1 MVTRARIKNKN
12 AVEILALQVLNSL
25 FYAAVLFL
33 IAAGFSLIFGVMG
46 IVNMA
51 HGSFYALG
59 AYVTAWAVIKASGT
73 VPPGA
78 LYLFLLL
85 GAIAVAVIGLAIEPT
100 LIRPFYRR
108 PEEYQ
113 LLVTFGLLLVVDDV
127 IRLVWGGTPLTASGL
142 VDYLGLVSIGGL
154 PYPVYNIVMIGVGG
168 VAALGLW
175 AFVYRTRFGVL
186 LRATAQ
192 DRRMAAALGID
203 IGRIYLL
210 AFGIG
215 CLMAGL
221 GGAIVVPTQAAVLGM
236 GVEVLVISFVVVV
249 IGGLGSL
256 EGALVGALI
265 VSALRTITI
274 QFWEEFELA
283 AALAALFG
291 VVCVRHTRIFFSILT
306 LALSQVLWTLAYKF
320 FWITG
325 GTDGLRVPFAKLTLL
340 GGVIK
345 FDGADAFTK
354 FINLY
359 YYYVLIVFC
368 VCVAAMWLIVHSPFG
383 KTLQAIR
390 DNETRARFLGVRI
403 WRYRWLAFLVSGIF
417 TGLAGTLWVPLNGLT
432 TPDVLYWPQ
441 SGKIVFFAVLG
452 GFRNFSGPIVGAVL
466 FNYLEVYAIALTE
479 YWQITLGAILIILVT
494 FLPAGIVG
502 TAQRLSAKFK

>member
-1 MVTRARIKNKN
+1 M
-12 AVEILALQVLNSL
+12 EIVALQILNSL

-33 IAAGFSLIFGVMG
+33 IAAGLSLIFGVMG

-59 AYVTAWAVIKASGT
+59 AYITAWAVIKASAT
-73 VPPGA
+73 VPPGM
-78 LYLFLLL
+78 LYLFLLV
-85 GAIAVAVIGLAIEPT
+85 GAVAVAIIGLAIEPT
-100 LIRPFYRR
+100 LIRPFYKR

-113 LLVTFGLLLVVDDV
+113 LLVTFGLLLVMDDV

-142 VDYLGLVSIGGL
+142 VDRLGMVTIGGL
-154 PYPVYNIVMIGVGG
+154 PYPIYNLAMIGVGV
-168 VAALGLW
+168 VAAIALW

-203 IGRIYLL
+203 IGRIYML

-215 CLMAGL
+215 CLLAGL

-283 AALAALFG
+283 ALYLIAAIVLLIRPTGLFG
-291 VVCVRHTRIFFSILT
+291 KK
-306 LALSQVLWTLAYKF
+306 A
-320 FWITG
+320 
-325 GTDGLRVPFAKLTLL
+325 
-340 GGVIK
+340 
-345 FDGADAFTK
+345 
-354 FINLY
+354 
-359 YYYVLIVFC
+359 
-368 VCVAAMWLIVHSPFG
+368 
-383 KTLQAIR
+383 
-390 DNETRARFLGVRI
+390 
-403 WRYRWLAFLVSGIF
+403 
-417 TGLAGTLWVPLNGLT
+417 
-432 TPDVLYWPQ
+432 
-441 SGKIVFFAVLG
+441 
-452 GFRNFSGPIVGAVL
+452 
-466 FNYLEVYAIALTE
+466 
-479 YWQITLGAILIILVT
+479 
-494 FLPAGIVG
+494 
-502 TAQRLSAKFK
+502 